1 MPRELWVTNT
11 NFGGRP
17 VEAVVAVK
25 LVHKGIPRQNSP
37 EKMGKCGGAGGRG
50 VVSHR
55 AYNTWPFFT
64 LQVGDE
70 ECLAL
75 QALYKTRLR
84 IPTRRV

>member
-37 EKMGKCGGAGGRG
+37 EKMGKCGGAGGRE
-50 VVSHR
+50 VVSDT
-55 AYNTWPFFT
+55 AYNIWPLFT
-64 LQVGDE
+64 LQVREKEG
-70 ECLAL
+70 LVL
-75 QALYKTRLR
+75 
-84 IPTRRV
+84 